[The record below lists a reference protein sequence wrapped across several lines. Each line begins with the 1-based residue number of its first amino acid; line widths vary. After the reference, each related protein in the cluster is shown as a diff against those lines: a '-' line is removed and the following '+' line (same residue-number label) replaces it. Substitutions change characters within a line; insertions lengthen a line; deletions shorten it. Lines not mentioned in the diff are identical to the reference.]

1 MVADFRAVH
10 ILWGGDEFGGKE
22 IITSCPWK
30 KSAMREKPSW
40 HKHQYHSFTSRSS
53 IRPALNRPTET
64 KLPVRNYRC
73 SPSLTSKV
81 TTNSL
86 SKSPQNPFPHPP
98 TPPAFQRIFHLG
110 EPKRSY
116 RRSTNAELRPNGQ

>member
-40 HKHQYHSFTSRSS
+40 HKHQYHSFISRSL

-64 KLPVRNYRC
+64 KLPAQNYR
-73 SPSLTSKV
+73 SSLYSTSKV
-81 TTNSL
+81 AIKSL
-86 SKSPQNPFPHPP
+86 TKSSWIPFPEPP
-98 TPPAFQRIFHLG
+98 GLTACRRTFQFRKPRI
-110 EPKRSY
+110 S
-116 RRSTNAELRPNGQ
+116 